1 PSVVQVIHVPCA
13 SVVTVRASPS
23 GSVSS
28 TTSPVGVGS
37 GARARPRRSGSCH
50 RLLTL
55 GTTCCA
61 LAAVVTVHVSSRP
74 PGPRCPGPCDAVC
87 PAPIVHGSH
96 EGASRRRLPAC
107 VGAAH
112 RTLLT
117 VEPRARLSAQVTRY
131 PSPPPSRRPPAL
143 PPAVGRALRRA
154 ASVERPPSTGSVQ
167 RSHGTGFTAPA
178 CPPGAACRAGG
189 DRCAVAGRAE
199 PQPRA
204 QQRRALHERER
215 TELFESGPQRGHR
228 VGQQIPDLL
237 LQHRLRLVE
246 LPRPHHRGDQELLVL
261 AVARRGDD
269 PLHHGIDPLPRQRQE
284 AERNAASARSRVTS
298 PAADSTGMVSRLAR
312 IMPGCPRVALYRA
325 STA

>member
-1 PSVVQVIHVPCA
+1 RTSLCGARARRAQARIAEDAAIRAEADSAFASTAAGNSPTVTSLPSVVQVIHVPCA

-28 TTSPVGVGS
+28 TASPVGVGS

-74 PGPRCPGPCDAVC
+74 PGPRCPGPCDVVC

-143 PPAVGRALRRA
+143 PPGVGVGRAQGR
-154 ASVERPPSTGSVQ
+154 ERGALPRTGSVE

-178 CPPGAACRAGG
+178 CP
-189 DRCAVAGRAE
+189 
-199 PQPRA
+199 
-204 QQRRALHERER
+204 
-215 TELFESGPQRGHR
+215 
-228 VGQQIPDLL
+228 
-237 LQHRLRLVE
+237 
-246 LPRPHHRGDQELLVL
+246 
-261 AVARRGDD
+261 
-269 PLHHGIDPLPRQRQE
+269 
-284 AERNAASARSRVTS
+284 
-298 PAADSTGMVSRLAR
+298 
-312 IMPGCPRVALYRA
+312 
-325 STA
+325 